1 VGQNLRGS
9 SLAIMPNALVTYST
23 HAIRRMHERGIQ
35 ERFVELTLATPDRVF
50 IGAQSH
56 PIAEKTF
63 RSGRIRVVY
72 IDRLDPG
79 GRHRHVI
86 TVMWK

>member
-1 VGQNLRGS
+1 
-9 SLAIMPNALVTYST
+9 MPNALMTYSA
-23 HAIRRMHERGIQ
+23 HAIRRMYVRGIP

-50 IGAQSH
+50 IGAQSQ
-56 PIAEKTF
+56 PIAEKAF
-63 RSGRIRVVY
+63 RSGTIRVVY
-72 IDRLDPG
+72 VDRLDPH